1 MTSEGI
7 SPFVCDSDILLSSL
21 QLVSVECDT
30 VKEVFRRFRRR
41 EGQHFACGQISKR
54 SIQLIV
60 LRLYKEWSLTRVKL
74 FPVVYS

>member
-30 VKEVFRRFRRR
+30 VKEVFGRFRQG
-41 EGQHFACGQISKR
+41 EGQYFAFGQISVEKYPGNC
-54 SIQLIV
+54 SEIV
-60 LRLYKEWSLTRVKL
+60 L
-74 FPVVYS
+74 